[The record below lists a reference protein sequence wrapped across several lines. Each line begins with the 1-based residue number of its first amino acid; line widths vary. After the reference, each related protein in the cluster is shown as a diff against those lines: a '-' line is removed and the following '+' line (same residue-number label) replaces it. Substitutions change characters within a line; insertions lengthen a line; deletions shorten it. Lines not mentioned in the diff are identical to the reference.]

1 MLQWMGLIRALFP
14 ESVTAMKRQTI
25 TIERRIDDI
34 DRQIIQALK
43 EDGRMPFAEI
53 ARRLDVSPGMVRQRY
68 LQLKAD
74 GVLHI
79 VPVTNPTLL
88 GYNAMAL
95 IGIRVDGGR
104 LREVADEIARFEEV
118 TYLVLCA
125 GTYDILAEIFC
136 HDNAHLLRFLTDRL
150 HTVQGVRSTETFT
163 YLQIVKELYF

>member
-1 MLQWMGLIRALFP
+1 
-14 ESVTAMKRQTI
+14 MKRQTI

-88 GYNAMAL
+88 GYNTMAL